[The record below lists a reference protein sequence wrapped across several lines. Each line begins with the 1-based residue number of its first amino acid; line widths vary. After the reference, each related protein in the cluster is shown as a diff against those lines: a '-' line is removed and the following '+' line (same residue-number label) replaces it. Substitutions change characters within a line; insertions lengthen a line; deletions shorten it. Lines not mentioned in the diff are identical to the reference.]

1 MKRHHLLWPLLI
13 VVIAGCGRRS
23 NPSDASLAAAERAAG
38 ESNVASRLRP
48 ADDEIAAGDWPFWRG
63 PHGDGRSRET
73 GWNPQ
78 WPADGPAKLWTAS
91 VGIGFSSISIAD
103 GRAFSMGH
111 RDGQDTV
118 WCFDSETGDLLW
130 KYTYACKLV
139 DNLHDGGPACTPT
152 IHGDRVFTL
161 SKEGHLFCFRAKDGH
176 VVWKTHLQELLD
188 VSMPEWGFSCSP
200 LVLGEKLLLEAG
212 RTCAFNKETG
222 ELIWK
227 TKDYRSG
234 YGSPA
239 LFEPA
244 GSEPLV
250 AVLNNDYLMAAD
262 LATGKEVD
270 KLKWE
275 TNFATSACTPTAKG
289 DTLFVS
295 TGYGKG
301 CLLAALVNGKLEKV
315 YGHRKLRAHMANPV
329 LVEKSLYGIDGQSHQ
344 SSRCALVCMDLASGK
359 VHWQELG
366 FGCGTVIAAGDTLII
381 LSDDGELA
389 TANATTQGY
398 QQVSRAKV
406 LDGTCWTPPVLAWG
420 RIYCRNSAG
429 DLVCLD
435 VRK

>member
-1 MKRHHLLWPLLI
+1 
-13 VVIAGCGRRS
+13 V
-23 NPSDASLAAAERAAG
+23 
-38 ESNVASRLRP
+38 
-48 ADDEIAAGDWPFWRG
+48 
-63 PHGDGRSRET
+63 
-73 GWNPQ
+73 
-78 WPADGPAKLWTAS
+78 
-91 VGIGFSSISIAD
+91 
-103 GRAFSMGH
+103 
-111 RDGQDTV
+111 
-118 WCFDSETGDLLW
+118 
-130 KYTYACKLV
+130 Y
-139 DNLHDGGPACTPT
+139 
-152 IHGDRVFTL
+152 TL

-176 VVWKTHLQELLD
+176 IIWKTQIQELLD

-212 RTCAFNKETG
+212 RTCALNKETG

-227 TKDYRSG
+227 TKEYRSG

-250 AVLNNDYLMAAD
+250 AVLNNDYLMVAD

-270 KLKWE
+270 RLKWE
-275 TNFATSACTPTAKG
+275 TSFATSACTPTAKG
-289 DTLFVS
+289 DTLFIA

-315 YGHRKLRAHMANPV
+315 YEHRKLRAHMANAV
-329 LVEKSLYGIDGQSHQ
+329 LVDKSLYGIDGQSNQ
-344 SSRCALVCMDLASGK
+344 ASRCALVCMDYATGD
-359 VHWQELG
+359 VHWQEHG
-366 FGCGTVIAAGDTLII
+366 FGCGAVLAAGDTLII

-389 TANATTQGY
+389 TAKATTQGY
-398 QQVSRAKV
+398 QQISRAKV
-406 LDGTCWTPPVLAWG
+406 LDGTCWTPPALARG